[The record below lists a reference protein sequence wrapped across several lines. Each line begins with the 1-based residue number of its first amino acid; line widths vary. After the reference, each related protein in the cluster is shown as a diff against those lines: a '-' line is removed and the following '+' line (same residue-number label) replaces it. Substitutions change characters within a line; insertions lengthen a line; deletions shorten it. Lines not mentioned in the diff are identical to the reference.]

1 MKTRKQLKEEYKQMK
16 FTMGVFRIVNKVN
29 GKVFIGSSPDLKAI
43 WNSQRFQL
51 EAGMHQNAALQKD
64 WKEFGP
70 ENFAY
75 EIIEELPYTE
85 GKEVDYPSEIKA
97 LEQLIMDQEQPY
109 GEKGYHTKPK
119 YKQH

>member
-29 GKVFIGSSPDLKAI
+29 GKVFIGSSTDLKAI
-43 WNSQRFQL
+43 WNAQRFQL

-64 WKEFGP
+64 WKEFGA
-70 ENFAY
+70 ENFCY
-75 EIIEELPYTE
+75 EIIEELPHSVE
-85 GKEVDYPSEIKA
+85 KEVDYPSEIKA
-97 LEQLIMDQEQPY
+97 LEQLIIDQEQPF

-119 YKQH
+119 DKFR